1 MTVGRKP
8 RAIQWL
14 KTLWARCGG
23 IFMWQRQVDIYEA
36 SLVYIGSS
44 KPARTTQ
51 YSVLTLCQKRKKT
64 KVALIESYDISSGS

>member
-1 MTVGRKP
+1 MNGSLLDFFFLNICRPQLTVEKP

-36 SLVYIGSS
+36 SLHREFQAI
-44 KPARTTQ
+44 
-51 YSVLTLCQKRKKT
+51 
-64 KVALIESYDISSGS
+64 